1 MRPVLADRRST
12 YARRVP
18 RGRADIAN
26 TALRI
31 FLQEMGAAY
40 DEARGL
46 PVYDGKRHFV
56 SIREFFGERCCYC
69 GDDLRAGR
77 MAQDHLIPMNKTS
90 LGLHAW
96 GNVVPACQDCNA
108 KKQGRE
114 WHAYLVQ
121 RAGVDASER
130 YQRVTEFVSHHKY
143 DPDLTNLRAVA
154 EELYDEVG
162 VLSMTLVTM
171 KVKRVRGRL

>member
-1 MRPVLADRRST
+1 M
-12 YARRVP
+12 P

-31 FLQEMGAAY
+31 FLQEVGAAY
-40 DEARGL
+40 DEERGL
-46 PVYDGKRHFV
+46 PPYDGKKHFPEV
-56 SIREFFGERCCYC
+56 REFFGERCCYC
-69 GDDLRAGR
+69 GSDLIGGR
-77 MAQDHLIPMNKTS
+77 TAQDHLIPMNKTG

-121 RAGVDASER
+121 RAGIDASER
-130 YQRVTEFVSHHKY
+130 YQRVTEFVLQYKY
-143 DPDLTNLRAVA
+143 APDLEQLRKKA
-154 EELYDEVG
+154 EELYAEVG
-162 VLSMTLVTM
+162 AVAMTLVNL
-171 KVKRVRGRL
+171 KVKRVRDGM